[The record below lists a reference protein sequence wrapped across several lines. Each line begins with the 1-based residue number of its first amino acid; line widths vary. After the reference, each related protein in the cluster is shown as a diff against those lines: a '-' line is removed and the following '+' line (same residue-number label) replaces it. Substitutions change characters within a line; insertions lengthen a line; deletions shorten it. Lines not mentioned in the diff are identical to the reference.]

1 MKKFVFVYY
10 GKVKAEDMS
19 PEDKQAVME
28 KWGAWFDTFKDKMVD
43 GGNPF
48 ATGAMSVSAEGA
60 EEIPADM
67 WPAKGYTI
75 INAEDMNAATEI
87 AKGCPALEDDPE
99 GSVRVYEAM
108 PM

>member
-10 GKVKAEDMS
+10 GGYNPQELS
-19 PEDKQAVME
+19 NDKMKAVMD
-28 KWGAWFDTFKDKMVD
+28 KWMKWFDSMKDKTVD

-48 ATGAMSVSAEGA
+48 GPGKAVTAEGTRDV
-60 EEIPADM
+60 PADM

-75 INAEDMNAATEI
+75 VNAPDMSSAVTMARACPILQEGNGAT
-87 AKGCPALEDDPE
+87 
-99 GSVRVYEAM
+99 VRVYEAM